1 MVRELHTHLRVTSRL
16 GKGGNMSE
24 EDPSNFGRRRFLKGT
39 LATAAAATAMPSG
52 YVFGSEK
59 TVKIGFNAP
68 LTGAVSAWGLPGL
81 YGCQIWADRI
91 NKAGGIKI
99 GDTNYMVEFVR
110 FDNEYSPAKAR
121 TGARKLIEEDNVK
134 FIMMLGGDT
143 WGGVQQVHNR
153 AKMLS
158 STLLP
163 SDLSPNT
170 PYHLAPCETH
180 PIYNVTGV
188 DWMADNYPELKTAV
202 MAAQD
207 DNLGKPSVATFSAAF
222 EARGI
227 EMLQDAIFYDPGTT
241 DFAPI
246 VSSLLSNNPDIVC
259 LDTAYK
265 PAVHGLTEELQSQ
278 GFEGQLIS
286 CTCDGYQELAQK
298 VGKDYMNGFIFQFP
312 DFDDPKLGEN
322 QVNFERPN
330 DFYAEYQKRWPGEW
344 TAVSWEYPGI
354 MDLWKAAA
362 EKAQSIE
369 PMDVLEAMKA
379 DKTAPHVFGPAEW
392 YGEPLWG
399 IDNALVG
406 PWPVVQV
413 NGEGKAEI
421 QEYRDI
427 RKWLAQHEDLLVKHH
442 ERLGL
447 LPS

>member
-1 MVRELHTHLRVTSRL
+1 
-16 GKGGNMSE
+16 MSE
-24 EDPSNFGRRRFLKGT
+24 GDSTNFSRRRFLKGT
-39 LATAAAATAMPSG
+39 AATAAAAATMRPG

-68 LTGAVSAWGLPGL
+68 LTGPVSAWGLPGL
-81 YGCQIWADRI
+81 YGCRIWADRV

-99 GDTNYMVEFVR
+99 GDTNYMVEFVK

-143 WGGVQQVHNR
+143 WGGVQSVHNR
-153 AKMLS
+153 ANMLS

-163 SDLSPNT
+163 SDLSTNT

-188 DWMADNYPELKTAV
+188 DWMADQHPELKTAV

-207 DNLGKPSVATFSAAF
+207 DDLGKPSVATFSAAF

-227 EMLQDAIFYDPGTT
+227 EMVREAQFYDPGTT

-246 VSSLLSNNPDIVC
+246 VSTLLAEDPDIFC

-265 PAVHGLTEELQSQ
+265 PAVHALTKELQSQ
-278 GFEGQLIS
+278 GFDGQLIS
-286 CTCDGYQELAQK
+286 CTCDGYPELVDK
-298 VGKDYMNGFIFQFP
+298 VGNDYMDGFIFQFP
-312 DFDDPKLGEN
+312 DFDDPMLQQE
-322 QVNFERPN
+322 QVNFTRPTE
-330 DFYAEYQKRWPGEW
+330 FFEQYEQRWPGEW
-344 TAVSWEYPGI
+344 SAVSWEYPGI
-354 MDLWKAAA
+354 MDLWKASA

-379 DKTAPHVFGPAEW
+379 DKTAPHVFGEGTW
-392 YGEPLWG
+392 WGEPLWG

-413 NGEGKAEI
+413 NDDGKARI
-421 QEYRDI
+421 QEFRDI
-427 RKWLAQHEDLLVKHH
+427 RKWLDKHQDLLLKHFDRH
-442 ERLGL
+442 GL

>member
-1 MVRELHTHLRVTSRL
+1 
-16 GKGGNMSE
+16 MSK
-24 EDPSNFGRRRFLKGT
+24 DDNTNFGRRRFIKGT
-39 LATAAAATAMPSG
+39 VATAAAAATMRPG
-52 YVFGSEK
+52 YVFGAED

-68 LTGAVSAWGLPGL
+68 LTGPVSAWGLPGL
-81 YGCQIWADRI
+81 YGCQIWADRV
-91 NKAGGIKI
+91 NNAGGIKI

-121 TGARKLIEEDNVK
+121 TGARKLIQEDNVK

-143 WGGVQQVHNR
+143 WGGVQAVHNR

-170 PYHLAPCETH
+170 PYHLAPCEVH

-188 DWMADNYPELKTAV
+188 DWMADNYPDLKTAV
-202 MAAQD
+202 IACQD
-207 DNLGKPSVATFSAAF
+207 DELGKPSVATYSAAF

-227 EMLQDAIFYDPGTT
+227 ELVRDALFYDPGTT

-246 VSSLLSNNPDIVC
+246 VSSLLAEDPDIFC
-259 LDTAYK
+259 LDTAYQ
-265 PAVHGLTEELQSQ
+265 PAVHALTQELQSQ

-286 CTCDGYQELAQK
+286 CTCDAYPQLVEK
-298 VGKDYMNGFIFQFP
+298 VGKEYMDGFIFQFP
-312 DFDDPKLGEN
+312 DFDDSMLQQE
-322 QVNFERPN
+322 QVNFTRPKEFF
-330 DFYAEYQKRWPGEW
+330 DEYVQRWPGEW

-354 MDLWKAAA
+354 MDLWKASA

-379 DKTAPHVFGPAEW
+379 DRTAPHVFGSAEW

-406 PWPVVQV
+406 PWPVVQIQSD
-413 NGEGKAEI
+413 GKARI
-421 QEYRDI
+421 QEFRDI
-427 RKWLAQHEDLLVKHH
+427 RDWLGKHEDLLVKHH

-447 LPS
+447 LKS

>member
-1 MVRELHTHLRVTSRL
+1 
-16 GKGGNMSE
+16 MSE
-24 EDPSNFGRRRFLKGT
+24 EDSTNFGRRRFLKGT
-39 LATAAAATAMPSG
+39 VATATAAAIMRPG
-52 YVFGSEK
+52 YVFGAEK

-68 LTGAVSAWGLPGL
+68 LTGPVSAWGLPGL
-81 YGCQIWADRI
+81 YGCQIWAERV
-91 NKAGGIKI
+91 NNAGGIKI

-143 WGGVQQVHNR
+143 WGGVQAVHNR

-188 DWMADNYPELKTAV
+188 DWMADNYPDLKTAV
-202 MAAQD
+202 IACQD
-207 DNLGKPSVATFSAAF
+207 DNLGKPSVATYSAAF

-227 EMLQDAIFYDPGTT
+227 ELVRDALFYDPGTT

-246 VSSLLSNNPDIVC
+246 VSSLLAEEPDIFC
-259 LDTAYK
+259 LDTAYQ
-265 PAVHGLTEELQSQ
+265 PSVHALTQELQSQ

-286 CTCDGYQELAQK
+286 CTCDGYPQLVEK
-298 VGKDYMNGFIFQFP
+298 VGKEYMDGFIFQFP
-312 DFDDPKLGEN
+312 DFDDPMLQQE
-322 QVNFERPN
+322 QVNFARPKEFF
-330 DFYAEYQKRWPGEW
+330 DEYVERWPGEW

-354 MDLWKAAA
+354 MDLWRASA
-362 EKAQSIE
+362 EKAQSVE

-379 DKTAPHVFGPAEW
+379 DRTAPHVFGSGEW

-413 NGEGKAEI
+413 QDDGKARV
-421 QEYRDI
+421 QEFRDI
-427 RKWLAQHEDLLVKHH
+427 RDWLSKHEDLLVKHH